1 MFLNG
6 RLTSPRDSTYAIL
19 PVRMR
24 TFLMHNQ
31 EGKMMATRITLPVGL
46 AGVSLAVGLWLGA
59 SISSVDAS
67 PSGYAPHG
75 TVTIDEITVADIGPL
90 PTSVPIP
97 STNLNYA
104 AKVEL
109 GKQLYFDGRLSKNG
123 AIACAFCHNPGTGW
137 ADPRQTSIGIGGG
150 LGGRQAPTVLNTAF
164 NHLQFWD
171 GRARSLEEQAI
182 GPIHNPIEM
191 GETHEHV
198 VAKLNKIKGYREQFR
213 AVFGTDVNLQGI
225 AEAIAAY
232 ERTVIS
238 TNSPFDKYLGGD
250 RTAMNEAA
258 VRGMALF
265 KDKAR
270 CILCHSGSNFTDNQF
285 HNLGVPQV
293 GPMKEDLGRFYVTK
307 AEKDKGAFKTP
318 TLRSITET
326 APYMHDGAFKTLEE
340 VVDFLNN
347 GGGAHPNLSAMVKP
361 LNLTT
366 DEKTDLIAFLQALT
380 GEPIKVILPKLP
392 K

>member
-1 MFLNG
+1 MFTLQ
-6 RLTSPRDSTYAIL
+6 RL
-19 PVRMR
+19 R
-24 TFLMHNQ
+24 TGL
-31 EGKMMATRITLPVGL
+31 GALIVGI
-46 AGVSLAVGLWLGA
+46 VMLAVLVLPRWIA
-59 SISSVDAS
+59 AS
-67 PSGYAPHG
+67 PATHAPHG
-75 TVTIDEITVADIGPL
+75 TVTVDGMTVPDIGPL
-90 PTSVPIP
+90 PTSIPTP

-123 AIACAFCHNPGTGW
+123 AISCAFCHNPGTGW

-150 LGGRQAPTVLNTAF
+150 LGGRQSPTVLNTAF
-164 NHLQFWD
+164 NHVQFWD

-182 GPIHNPIEM
+182 GPIQNPIEM
-191 GETHEHV
+191 GETHEAV
-198 VAKLNKIKGYREQFR
+198 VAKLNKIKGYQQQFR
-213 AVFGTDVNLQGI
+213 AVFGTEVNLQGI
-225 AEAIAAY
+225 AEAIAAF

-238 TNSPFDKYLGGD
+238 TNSAFDQYVLGD
-250 RTAMNEAA
+250 QKAMEEAA

-265 KDKAR
+265 KGKAR
-270 CILCHSGSNFTDNQF
+270 CILCHNGPNFTDNQF

-293 GPMKEDLGRFYVTK
+293 GPLKEDLGRYYVTK

-340 VVDFLNN
+340 VVAFLNS
-347 GGGAHPNLSAMVKP
+347 GGGPTSNLSPLVKP
-361 LNLTT
+361 LGLTG
-366 DEKTDLIAFLQALT
+366 DEQSDVVAFLKSLT
-380 GEPIKVILPKLP
+380 GEPINIRLPKLP

>member
-1 MFLNG
+1 MGPTRF
-6 RLTSPRDSTYAIL
+6 RAFSIMTATCIL
-19 PVRMR
+19 
-24 TFLMHNQ
+24 L
-31 EGKMMATRITLPVGL
+31 GL
-46 AGVSLAVGLWLGA
+46 WIFKGPSGVS
-59 SISSVDAS
+59 AS
-67 PSGYAPHG
+67 PSWYAPHG
-75 TVTIDEITVADIGPL
+75 TITIDGVNVPDVGPL
-90 PTSVPIP
+90 PTSIPVP

-104 AKVEL
+104 AKIEL

-123 AIACAFCHNPGTGW
+123 AISCAFCHNPGTGW

-191 GETHEHV
+191 GETHENV
-198 VAKLNKIKGYREQFR
+198 VAKLNKIKGYQRQFR
-213 AVFGTDVNLQGI
+213 AVFGTDVSLQGI

-238 TNSPFDKYLGGD
+238 TDSPFDKYVAGD
-250 RTAMNEAA
+250 SKAMDEAA

-265 KDKAR
+265 KGKAR
-270 CILCHSGSNFTDNQF
+270 CVLCHGGPNFTDNQF

-293 GPMKEDLGRFYVTK
+293 GPMKEDLGRYYVTK
-307 AEKDKGAFKTP
+307 AEKDRGAFKTP

-340 VVDFLNN
+340 VVDFLNQ
-347 GGGAHPNLSAMVKP
+347 GGGANPNLSAMVKP
-361 LNLTT
+361 LNLTAE
-366 DEKTDLIAFLQALT
+366 EKADLIAFLKALA
-380 GEPIKVILPKLP
+380 GEPIKVALPKLP
-392 K
+392 KK

>member
-1 MFLNG
+1 M
-6 RLTSPRDSTYAIL
+6 SPARF
-19 PVRMR
+19 R
-24 TFLMHNQ
+24 TVSVMI
-31 EGKMMATRITLPVGL
+31 ATCLLFGL
-46 AGVSLAVGLWLGA
+46 WVFTGPSGVS
-59 SISSVDAS
+59 AS
-67 PSGYAPHG
+67 PSWHAPHG
-75 TVTIDEITVADIGPL
+75 TITIDGVNVPDIGPL
-90 PTSVPIP
+90 STSIPVP

-104 AKVEL
+104 AKIEL

-123 AIACAFCHNPGTGW
+123 AISCAFCHNPGTGW

-191 GETHEHV
+191 GETHENV
-198 VAKLNKIKGYREQFR
+198 VAKLNKIKGYQRQFR
-213 AVFGTDVNLQGI
+213 AVFGTDVSLQGI

-238 TNSPFDKYLGGD
+238 TDSPFDKYIAGD
-250 RTAMNEAA
+250 SKAMDEAA

-265 KDKAR
+265 KGKAR
-270 CILCHSGSNFTDNQF
+270 CVLCHSGPNFTDNQF

-293 GPMKEDLGRFYVTK
+293 GPMKEDLGRYYVTK
-307 AEKDKGAFKTP
+307 AEKDRGAFKTP
-318 TLRSITET
+318 TLRSIAET

-340 VVDFLNN
+340 VVDFLNA
-347 GGGAHPNLSAMVKP
+347 GGGANPNLSAMVKP
-361 LNLTT
+361 LNLTAE
-366 DEKTDLIAFLQALT
+366 EKADLIAFLKALT
-380 GEPIKVILPKLP
+380 GEPIKVALPKLP
-392 K
+392 KK